1 MEFESSIASHRA
13 TPVFVEIWII
23 RDPQNFSNYISSNL
37 TARFVRN
44 EQRPQIVKELG
55 ESAASEHVSQ
65 SQSLSV
71 ITRRTR
77 HLVRQPD
84 VRLLSRNNWVTGNLT
99 LIYLVVMATK
109 KARSS
114 AKAVVTR
121 KINEIIA
128 LITDEGNVCWFVRVE
143 NEEHDK
149 SRKQQHGFI
158 REPPLREHMVRSEGS
173 WELETY
179 FMCATIYYQST
190 SLLL

>member
-13 TPVFVEIWII
+13 TPVFVEIWIVC
-23 RDPQNFSNYISSNL
+23 DLQNLSNYISLNL

-44 EQRPQIVKELG
+44 EQRPHIVKELG

-77 HLVRQPD
+77 HLVRQSD

-99 LIYLVVMATK
+99 LIYLVVIATK
-109 KARSS
+109 KVPSS

-121 KINEIIA
+121 KMNEIIA
-128 LITDEGNVCWFVRVE
+128 VMTDEGNV
-143 NEEHDK
+143 EEVNK
-149 SRKQQHGFI
+149 NQANYWK
-158 REPPLREHMVRSEGS
+158 
-173 WELETY
+173 
-179 FMCATIYYQST
+179 
-190 SLLL
+190 LLTNFKPYT